1 MTRISVTRGGQSTS
15 PIVWVSMTPWT
26 SAPITV
32 HVTVPGGNGLG
43 VTFSK
48 GSDNAVTTVTG
59 RCPWTTAGQQ
69 AFDALPGSKVTVTNG
84 IDSRTGTVTSV
95 TPTEQSPAWISFTMS
110 VTED

>member
-69 AFDALPGSKVTVTNG
+69 AFDALPGSKVTIANG
-84 IDSRTGTVTSV
+84 IDSHTGTVTSV